1 MPQNSFIVATKTPS
15 SDVFVFDVSK
25 HPSTPEPGAECRP
38 EHRCT
43 GHTEEGYGICWSP
56 HKEGMLL
63 SGSDD
68 KTVCLWD
75 IGSGGE
81 TVDSVDIRSGHTDV
95 VEDVSW
101 HGFSEHHFGSVGDD
115 KQLLIWD
122 VREGSNK
129 AKAQSIVK
137 DAHDGDVNSL
147 SFCPHNEFLLVTAG
161 GDRAVKL
168 WDMRNLK
175 APQHVF
181 EGHKKEVYVV
191 EWCADKNCKTIMAS
205 CAADRRVNVWD
216 ISRIGQEQAPED
228 AEDGPPEL
236 LFIHGARARCGP
248 SPRGE
253 ERSAADARTRRWP
266 HEQGLRVLLESERP
280 VGDRVRL
287 RGQHSADLEYG
298 REHPRRGRRRRRC
311 CGRRPRGT
319 RGCGSRGPLEV
330 ARPSSHGMIC
340 AKDAG
345 PIARGAVW
353 CPGAI
358 AWSSPP
364 LRSCA
369 IFSEIA
375 P

>member
-1 MPQNSFIVATKTPS
+1 MLLGTHTSGDEKNFLQVATVNLPNPETEIDARKFDEEKQECGGFGGVNGKVEIKIKIPHDGEVNRARYMPQNSFIVATKTPS

-25 HPSTPEPGAECRP
+25 HPSTPEPDAECCP

-81 TVDSVDIRSGHTDV
+81 TVNSLDIRSGHTDV

-101 HGFSEHHFGSVGDD
+101 HGFSEHRFGSVGDD

-122 VREGSNK
+122 VREGSDK
-129 AKAQSIVK
+129 TKAQSIVK

-236 LFIHGARARCGP
+236 LFIHGACAL
-248 SPRGE
+248 
-253 ERSAADARTRRWP
+253 RSLTA
-266 HEQGLRVLLESERP
+266 
-280 VGDRVRL
+280 
-287 RGQHSADLEYG
+287 
-298 REHPRRGRRRRRC
+298 RGR
-311 CGRRPRGT
+311 T
-319 RGCGSRGPLEV
+319 
-330 ARPSSHGMIC
+330 HG
-340 AKDAG
+340 G
-345 PIARGAVW
+345 
-353 CPGAI
+353 
-358 AWSSPP
+358 
-364 LRSCA
+364 
-369 IFSEIA
+369 
-375 P
+375 